1 MHFVQKSGNFY
12 AKFLDEGLLI
22 YLPCLQHFNTHTHT
36 HTFLTTECQTAL
48 IGAGLISPQGTSNNL
63 TVEKDA
69 LNMSRFL
76 NRILGLPVKLQSQLF
91 SYFTDTLAAVCQQA
105 KKLGKWDGG
114 IQDFG
119 AQGEHVEVVEMRE
132 YMGDPAFCTA
142 TTQLVKVGTL
152 S

>member
-1 MHFVQKSGNFY
+1 MVRLWVRLIHFITNK
-12 AKFLDEGLLI
+12 GL
-22 YLPCLQHFNTHTHT
+22 YVHTHICIQNCYVQYSSP
-36 HTFLTTECQTAL
+36 ECQTAL
-48 IGAGLISPQGTSNNL
+48 IGAGLVSPQGTSHNL

-76 NRILGLPVKLQSQLF
+76 NRILGLPVKLQNQLF

-119 AQGEHVEVVEMRE
+119 AQGDRVEVI
-132 YMGDPAFCTA
+132 GDPAFCTA
-142 TTQLVKVGTL
+142 TIQLVKVSGNQKIFFRVFQI
-152 S
+152 

>member
-1 MHFVQKSGNFY
+1 MSHHTHTHHTHAHTHTHS
-12 AKFLDEGLLI
+12 
-22 YLPCLQHFNTHTHT
+22 HTHTHT
-36 HTFLTTECQTAL
+36 HTGCRTAL
-48 IGAGLISPQGTSNNL
+48 VGAGLVSPQGNSNLL

-76 NRILGLPVKLQSQLF
+76 NRILGLPVNLQNQLF

-119 AQGEHVEVVEMRE
+119 AQGEHVEVVSTKE
-132 YMGDPAFCTA
+132 YVGDPAFCTA
-142 TTQLVKVGTL
+142 TTQLVKVCGGWQ
-152 S
+152 SHSRPHS

>member
-1 MHFVQKSGNFY
+1 MVT
-12 AKFLDEGLLI
+12 L
-22 YLPCLQHFNTHTHT
+22 YLNTHTHT
-36 HTFLTTECQTAL
+36 ECRVAL
-48 IGAGLISPQGTSNNL
+48 IGASLVSLQGNSNLL

-76 NRILGLPVKLQSQLF
+76 NRILGLPVKLQNQLF

-119 AQGEHVEVVEMRE
+119 AQGEHVEVVETRE
-132 YMGDPAFCTA
+132 YVGDPAFCTA
-142 TTQLVKVGTL
+142 TTQLVKVGAVVNCAIPYKGQL
-152 S
+152 FPLPKIKPYYC

>member
-1 MHFVQKSGNFY
+1 M
-12 AKFLDEGLLI
+12 
-22 YLPCLQHFNTHTHT
+22 
-36 HTFLTTECQTAL
+36 
-48 IGAGLISPQGTSNNL
+48 SNSL

-76 NRILGLPVKLQSQLF
+76 NRILGLPVNLQNQLF

-105 KKLGKWDGG
+105 KKLGKFDSG

-132 YMGDPAFCTA
+132 YVGDPAFGTA
-142 TTQLVKVGTL
+142 TTQLVKVLWGEGKEERGRGERKVGREGGGREGGREGGVRERGGREGGRRVGERKGGGRGRREGRT
-152 S
+152 SE

>member
-1 MHFVQKSGNFY
+1 MYTFTLH
-12 AKFLDEGLLI
+12 
-22 YLPCLQHFNTHTHT
+22 THTHT
-36 HTFLTTECQTAL
+36 HTHTECQTAL
-48 IGAGLISPQGTSNNL
+48 IGAGLVSPQGMSNLL

-76 NRILGLPVKLQSQLF
+76 NRILGLPVKLQNQLF

-119 AQGEHVEVVEMRE
+119 AQGEYVEIVSIDE
-132 YMGDPAFCTA
+132 YVGDPAFCTA
-142 TTQLVKVGTL
+142 TTQLVKVNCDRKI
-152 S
+152 

>member
-1 MHFVQKSGNFY
+1 M
-12 AKFLDEGLLI
+12 
-22 YLPCLQHFNTHTHT
+22 
-36 HTFLTTECQTAL
+36 
-48 IGAGLISPQGTSNNL
+48 SPQGTTNLL

-76 NRILGLPVKLQSQLF
+76 NRILGLPVRLQNQLF

-119 AQGEHVEVVEMRE
+119 AQGEHVEIMDIKQYV
-132 YMGDPAFCTA
+132 GDAAFCTA
-142 TTQLVKVGTL
+142 TTQLVKV

>member
-1 MHFVQKSGNFY
+1 MS
-12 AKFLDEGLLI
+12 
-22 YLPCLQHFNTHTHT
+22 
-36 HTFLTTECQTAL
+36 TECQTAL
-48 IGAGLISPQGTSNNL
+48 IGAGLVSPQGTSHNL

-76 NRILGLPVKLQSQLF
+76 NRILGLPVKLQNQLF

-119 AQGEHVEVVEMRE
+119 AQGEKVEVVETKE
-132 YMGDPAFCTA
+132 YVGDPAFCTA
-142 TTQLVKVGTL
+142 TTQLVKVSGNQQLLRMRILNFVTMHVICRYGVLIFDFNLILFTL
-152 S
+152 IR

>member
-1 MHFVQKSGNFY
+1 MLH
-12 AKFLDEGLLI
+12 A
-22 YLPCLQHFNTHTHT
+22 HTHIPS
-36 HTFLTTECQTAL
+36 HMTTECQTAL
-48 IGAGLISPQGTSNNL
+48 IGAGLVSPQGTSNNL

-76 NRILGLPVKLQSQLF
+76 NRILGLPVKLQNQLF

-119 AQGEHVEVVEMRE
+119 AQGEHVEVVETRE
-132 YMGDPAFCTA
+132 YVGDPAFCTA
-142 TTQLVKVGTL
+142 TTQLVKVATMYEMYM
-152 S
+152 

>member
-1 MHFVQKSGNFY
+1 MHICIQNCYVQYSSS
-12 AKFLDEGLLI
+12 
-22 YLPCLQHFNTHTHT
+22 
-36 HTFLTTECQTAL
+36 ECQTTL
-48 IGAGLISPQGTSNNL
+48 IGAGLVSPQGTSHNL

-76 NRILGLPVKLQSQLF
+76 NRILGLPVKLQNQLF

-119 AQGEHVEVVEMRE
+119 AQGDRVEVIETKE
-132 YMGDPAFCTA
+132 YVGDPAFCTA
-142 TTQLVKVGTL
+142 TTQLVKVSGNQL
-152 S
+152 CMGRLFYSEVFQFFFLLFLGEG